1 MFSSGFAGGAPQ
13 MYGNYEWSMEDYRE
27 QLRQYREQNAEGS
40 QEAWDELEKS
50 VVSRVADDVKVYI
63 REGVVEMVIFKKMA

>member
-1 MFSSGFAGGAPQ
+1 
-13 MYGNYEWSMEDYRE
+13 MYGSYQWSMEDYRE

-50 VVSRVADDVKVYI
+50 VVSRVADDVKGHAQVC
-63 REGVVEMVIFKKMA
+63 A

>member
-1 MFSSGFAGGAPQ
+1 

-50 VVSRVADDVKVYI
+50 VVSRVADNVKVSI
-63 REGVVEMVIFKKMA
+63 LGRTVEMTIVKEMA